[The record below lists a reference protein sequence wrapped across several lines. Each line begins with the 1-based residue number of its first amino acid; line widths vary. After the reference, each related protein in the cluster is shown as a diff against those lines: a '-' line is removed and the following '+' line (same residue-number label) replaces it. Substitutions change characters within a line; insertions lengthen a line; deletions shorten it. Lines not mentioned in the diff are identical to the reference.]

1 MYMKPLLNYFLASV
15 FLLLTVNLTAQSYT
29 LRLKNGPRH
38 LAENVEAFAEAPDV
52 KTTEVFEGRYYRL
65 LQFYQIPTQE
75 LRETIEAT
83 GIQLLSYL
91 PKNTYI
97 ASIPAQFDAQK
108 LLKWNVRSVA
118 TWRPVDKMHSNL
130 ITGPYPP
137 HALQGEWVKVM
148 IKYAEDLGGEAV
160 VAALLG
166 ENIHVNDLYEYG
178 HTVNVA
184 VDPARVYELAGL
196 PFVTYA
202 ELVPAPAEQENLQA
216 RTNHRGN
223 VLLTENGAGRNYD
236 GSGIDVAI
244 NDGGLIG
251 PHIDYHGRI
260 GSENTSASSG
270 NHHEDHVSGIVGGA
284 GNLNPLYQGAAPGV
298 EFHLYD
304 GISVGNAFFLSFPG
318 PYTLNNIRIT
328 NTSLSD
334 GCNAGY
340 NSNAERVDQHIR
352 TLPGLMHVFSCGN
365 MGMSTMCGLAGGW
378 QTITGGNKQG
388 KNVIAVA
395 NLAKDD
401 VIQFSSSKGPSTDG
415 RIKPDIAG
423 VGNDVTSTMP
433 FNTYASRGGTSMAAP
448 GVAGLLAQLYQAYKA
463 TNGNQEPVSGLI
475 KAMVLNTAEDLGTR
489 GPDFT
494 YGWGRVNGLRA
505 VRLIENNQF
514 IDTMIA
520 QSQTHTIP
528 LTVPANIA
536 QLKIMV
542 YWTDWE
548 GNPTAATALVNDLDV
563 FVQDPTLSNTFFPWV
578 LDAGPNPTPVSIIT
592 PATVGIDTLNNM
604 EQVQI
609 NNPVPGT
616 YQMIING
623 TSVPQGPQ
631 QYFIVYEML
640 KDTIEVTYPVGGES
654 LAPGDNVRIRWDAV
668 DTLANFSVSYTL
680 DNGTNWTTI
689 GSANGKQRYLD
700 WTVPNM
706 VSGQARVRVARAG
719 QADISDAT
727 FSIIAVP
734 QNLRIVRVCQSYTSL
749 EWDPVPGATGYDVY
763 MLGARYMDRQGSTPI
778 TTYDVMG
785 ANFMQENWFSVRA
798 THPADNVLGRRA
810 VAVKADSG
818 LFNCAAMPPVSDFT
832 FNTAPCVGATFALQD
847 MSLNQPSMYEWFI
860 MPPNFTFVNGTNSNS
875 PSPSIQFTSM
885 GNYTITLVTTNFAGT
900 DTIERVVSVAN
911 LQPTASF
918 SPQSGGLK
926 YIFVNNSV
934 GGWFYEWD
942 FGDGNMSVVQNPTHT
957 YATSGVYTVTLK
969 VSNPCGTAF
978 SSQTVRP
985 LGTALG
991 DLLGDLEVTVNP
1003 NPSEGRFFFH
1013 ASHVQGPHLT
1023 LQVMDLQGRT
1033 LQQAVHQQVAGEV
1046 KASLDLS
1053 TLAKGMYLLRVAQG
1067 ERSGVMKLVV
1077 K

>member
-1 MYMKPLLNYFLASV
+1 MNMKPLLNYFLASV
-15 FLLLTVNLTAQSYT
+15 FLLLTVGLTAQSYT

-38 LAENVEAFAEAPDV
+38 LAENVEAFAETPDV

-75 LRETIEAT
+75 LRETIEST

-97 ASIPAQFDAQK
+97 ASIPAQFDTKK

-118 TWRPVDKMHSNL
+118 KWRPVDKMHSNL
-130 ITGPYPP
+130 ITGPYPF
-137 HALQGEWVKVM
+137 HALQGDWVKV
-148 IKYAEDLGGEAV
+148 IVKYAEDLAGEAV

-166 ENIHVNDLYEYG
+166 ENIYVNDLYEYG
-178 HTVNVA
+178 HTVSVA

-202 ELVPAPAEQENLQA
+202 ELVPAPAVDENLGS
-216 RTNHRGN
+216 RTNHRSN

-244 NDGGLIG
+244 FDSGLIG
-251 PHIDYHGRI
+251 PHIDYEGRI
-260 GSENTSASSG
+260 VSQNTTANVT
-270 NHHEDHVSGIVGGA
+270 NHSDYVAGIAGGA
-284 GNLNPLYQGAAPGV
+284 GNLNPLHQGTAPGI
-298 EFHLYD
+298 EFH
-304 GISVGNAFFLSFPG
+304 IWENPTSFNSFPG
-318 PYTLNNIRIT
+318 TYLNDMVRLVN
-328 NTSLSD
+328 NSQGQ
-334 GCNAGY
+334 GCNLGY
-340 NSNAERVDQHIR
+340 NNDASKGDQHIR
-352 TLPGLMHVFSCGN
+352 TLPALMYVFSCGN
-365 MGMSTMCGLAGGW
+365 SGMTTCGGLSGGW
-378 QTITGGNKQG
+378 KTITGGYKQG
-388 KNVIAVA
+388 KNVIAVG
-395 NLAKDD
+395 NVGKDD
-401 VIQFSSSKGPSTDG
+401 VISLSSSKGPSDDG
-415 RIKPDIAG
+415 RIKPDVSG
-423 VGNDVTSTMP
+423 VGVQVTSTVDP
-433 FNTYASRGGTSMAAP
+433 HTYTTANGTSASAP
-448 GVAGLLAQLYQAYKA
+448 GVTGVLAQLYQAYKA

-528 LTVPANIA
+528 LTVPANIS

-548 GNPTAATALVNDLDV
+548 GNPAASTALVNDLDV

-578 LDAGPNPTPVSIIT
+578 LDAGPNPTPVSIIA

-631 QYFIVYEML
+631 PYFIVYEML

-654 LAPGDNVRIRWDAV
+654 LAPGDDVRIRWDAV
-668 DTLANFSVSYTL
+668 DTLGNFSVSYTT
-680 DNGTNWTTI
+680 DNGTNWNTI

-706 VSGQARVRVARAG
+706 VTGQARVRVARAS

-734 QNLRIVRVCQSYTSL
+734 QNVRIARVCQSFTTL

-763 MLGARYMDRQGSTPI
+763 MLGARYMDNQGSTVT

-785 ANFMQENWFSVRA
+785 ANFMQDNWFSVRA

-832 FNTAPCVGATFALQD
+832 FSNAPCVGATFGLQD
-847 MSLNQPSMYEWFI
+847 LSQNQPSMYEWFI
-860 MPPNFTFVNGTNSNS
+860 MPPNFTFVNGTNSNTA
-875 PSPSIQFTSM
+875 SPSIQFTAM

-911 LQPTASF
+911 LQPTADF
-918 SPQSGGLK
+918 LAQSGGLK

-978 SSQTVRP
+978 SSRTVRP
-985 LGTALG
+985 LGTGISDLIG
-991 DLLGDLEVTVNP
+991 DLQISVNP
-1003 NPSEGRFFFH
+1003 NPSDGIFRFH
-1013 ASHVQGPHLT
+1013 ASNVQSAHLN
-1023 LQVMDLQGRT
+1023 LQVMDLQGRV